1 MYREERREMKRTTPR
16 FVSSVEEKTVS
27 WKFFKYIYIYRS
39 GILWR
44 PPLANP
50 FVGILR
56 LDGAVPPNCQ
66 LRFYYTR
73 VSYACTKYVQKNIFK
88 GQLWCEFSHRES
100 STNGRGETRRVQLSR
115 WKFDFFSDSFRRY
128 NISYLMREKGT
139 RADTANILLLR
150 WKR

>member
-1 MYREERREMKRTTPR
+1 MKI
-16 FVSSVEEKTVS
+16 FQV
-27 WKFFKYIYIYRS
+27 YIYIYRS

-73 VSYACTKYVQKNIFK
+73 VSRTRVRNMYKRIFLK
-88 GQLWCEFSHRES
+88 ANC
-100 STNGRGETRRVQLSR
+100 
-115 WKFDFFSDSFRRY
+115 DASFRIERVRRMDAERRDEFNY
-128 NISYLMREKGT
+128 LVENSISSPIHSE
-139 RADTANILLLR
+139 DIILVI
-150 WKR
+150 